1 MCDDVN
7 GARMSWVDGE
17 RAARHFFGTTV
28 LAVLLEAERVH
39 RQDARVAGCR
49 SLPFGQNLGHTIAQ
63 HVPPA
68 EAEVERMCDHESENI
83 ARPVDDDGA
92 VTLDRKGGTAF
103 EPGTRRGC
111 VTARGI
117 VHVRA
122 RRLDGGRTRGK

>member
-1 MCDDVN
+1 MCNDMN

-17 RAARHFFGTTV
+17 RAASRSFGTTV
-28 LAVLLEAERVH
+28 LAVLLKAEGVH
-39 RQDARVAGCR
+39 RKDTRVAGR
-49 SLPFGQNLGHTIAQ
+49 RGLPFGQNLGHTFAQ

-68 EAEVERMCDHESENI
+68 EAEVERMCDLERENI
-83 ARPVDDDGA
+83 AWPVDHDGA

-103 EPGTRRGC
+103 EPSTRRGC

-122 RRLDGGRTRGK
+122 RRLDGGNTRSK